1 MANRQATANRP
12 TVDLMATTAAAKPTS
27 PTSVDAAA
35 GAVQKPAKP
44 GGRKPD
50 MATISGIAL
59 AAAGII
65 GGLLLEKGNIQDLT
79 QFTAAMIV
87 FGGTFG
93 AVLVTMPMATV
104 VRAFRGLSAVFFE
117 AASDTSATIDSL
129 VQYAT
134 KARKQ
139 GIVSLEAEAAAI
151 TDPYLRKALSLA
163 VDGTDLQELRKMME
177 IDIALAEHTAE
188 GDAKVW
194 EAAGGYAPTIGIIGA
209 VMGLIQVMKHLED
222 IKEVGHGI
230 AVAFV
235 ATVYGVASANI
246 LFLPAAAKLRMR
258 MSEATLRK
266 DMILEGIIGIV
277 EGLNPTLIRLKLDAY
292 DPHRDV
298 KKAPTPK
305 PAAAPAPGA
314 RAKRP
319 APLDVASAKP

>member
-1 MANRQATANRP
+1 
-12 TVDLMATTAAAKPTS
+12 MATTAAAKPTITEA
-27 PTSVDAAA
+27 PQRAAMKA
-35 GAVQKPAKP
+35 ART
-44 GGRKPD
+44 GGLRPD
-50 MATISGIAL
+50 LATISGIAL
-59 AAAGII
+59 ALAGII
-65 GGLLLEKGNIQDLT
+65 GGLLLEKGSIQDLT
-79 QFTAAMIV
+79 QGTAAMIV
-87 FGGTFG
+87 LGGNFG
-93 AVLVTMPMATV
+93 AVLVTTPMAI
-104 VRAFRGLSAVFFE
+104 VRRALRGLGAVFLE
-117 AASDTSATIDSL
+117 RTDDTAAAIDGSIL
-129 VQYAT
+129 YAA

-139 GIVSLEAEAAAI
+139 GIVSLETEAAAI
-151 TDPYLRKALSLA
+151 ADPFLRKALSLA

-222 IKEVGHGI
+222 IKEVGHGF

-258 MSEATLRK
+258 MNEATLRK

-277 EGLNPTLIRLKLDAY
+277 EGLNPTLIRMKLDAY
-292 DPHRDV
+292 NPHRDV
-298 KKAPTPK
+298 KKAKTPK
-305 PAAAPAPGA
+305 PAATPSPGA

-319 APLDVASAKP
+319 APPDAASARP